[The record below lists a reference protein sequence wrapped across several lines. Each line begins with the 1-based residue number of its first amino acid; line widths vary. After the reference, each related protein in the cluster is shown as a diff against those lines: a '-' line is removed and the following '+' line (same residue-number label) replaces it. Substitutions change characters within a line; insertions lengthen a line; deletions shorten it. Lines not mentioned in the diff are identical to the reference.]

1 MSVFQSVNPATGKTL
16 HTAPAWTHTELTTVL
31 DHQAAQWPALATAPV
46 SRRLVWLESL
56 KQQLS
61 SAKTVL
67 ARTITREMGKPI
79 RQSEAE
85 VDKTLALI
93 DYLLGHADSALH
105 PRSLASDVQQAYAP
119 LGGILGIMPW
129 NYPIWQVC
137 RFALPA
143 LVAGN
148 TVAVKP
154 APNVLLSTRML
165 ERLVADAGFPDQS
178 LRVLQSDVDQ
188 LDHAYDHPHIRQVHF
203 TGSSHAGRDIAAACG
218 QRLKP
223 TTLELGGNDAWLLT
237 DSGDLSQF
245 VKTALASRMNNS
257 GQSCLCAKR
266 WLIPHGRLDA
276 VLDELDT
283 YLKTYTPALPEQT
296 ETTLGPLARSDIQAR
311 LLTQWQRLKAGAKV
325 RSEDPSLEGLY
336 TGPAW
341 AVTDEPLNSPVWP
354 DEIFGPVLQLAAYR
368 NLDEAVSWAN
378 HSRYGL
384 GGSVW
389 DADPAHAREIALKLN
404 TRNIGINRPMR
415 SRIDVAFGGMG
426 DSGWGLELGV
436 DGLRG
441 LARGQVQYL

>member
-16 HTAPAWTHTELTTVL
+16 HIAPAWTHTELMTAL
-31 DHQAAQWPALATAPV
+31 DQQAAEWPLLAMADL

-56 KQQLS
+56 KQQLC

-93 DYLLGHADSALH
+93 DFLLGHAESALSQVDLKGSV
-105 PRSLASDVQQAYAP
+105 RQAYAP

-148 TVAVKP
+148 SVSVKP
-154 APNVLLSTRML
+154 APNVLLSTLML
-165 ERLVADAGFPDQS
+165 ERLIADAGFPNQS
-178 LRVLQSDVDQ
+178 FRVLQANVEQIDAV
-188 LDHAYDHPHIRQVHF
+188 YDHPHIRQVHF
-203 TGSSHAGRDIAAACG
+203 TGSSHAGREIAAACG

-223 TTLELGGNDAWLLT
+223 STLELGGNDAWLLT
-237 DSGDLSQF
+237 HSGDLKEF

-266 WLIPHGRLDA
+266 WLVPASRLDA
-276 VLDELDT
+276 VLEELDGQMSRFV
-283 YLKTYTPALPEQT
+283 PAPPEQAD
-296 ETTLGPLARSDIQAR
+296 TTLGPLARADIQAR

-325 RSEDPSLEGLY
+325 RSEDPSLQGLY

-341 AVTDEPLNSPVWP
+341 AVTDEPLKSPVWP

-368 NLDEAVSWAN
+368 EVDEAIHWAN

-389 DADPAHAREIALKLN
+389 DADPDHARAIALKLN

-426 DSGWGLELGV
+426 DSGWGQELGI
-436 DGLRG
+436 DGLRA
-441 LARGQVQYL
+441 LARGQTQYM

>member
-16 HTAPAWTHTELTTVL
+16 HIAPAWTHTELMTAL
-31 DHQAAQWPALATAPV
+31 DQQAAQWPLLVTADL

-56 KQQLS
+56 KQQLC

-85 VDKTLALI
+85 VDKTLTLI
-93 DYLLGHADSALH
+93 DFLLGHAESALS
-105 PRSLASDVQQAYAP
+105 PVDLKGRVRQAYAP

-148 TVAVKP
+148 SVSVKP
-154 APNVLLSTRML
+154 APNVLLSTLML
-165 ERLVADAGFPDQS
+165 ERLIADAGFPDQS
-178 LRVLQSDVDQ
+178 FRVLQANVEQIDAV
-188 LDHAYDHPHIRQVHF
+188 YDHPHIRQVHF
-203 TGSSHAGRDIAAACG
+203 TGSSHAGREIAAACG

-223 TTLELGGNDAWLLT
+223 STLELGGNDAWLLT
-237 DSGDLSQF
+237 HSGDLKEF

-266 WLIPHGRLDA
+266 WLVPASRLDA
-276 VLDELDT
+276 VLEELDGQMSRFV
-283 YLKTYTPALPEQT
+283 PAPPEQAD
-296 ETTLGPLARSDIQAR
+296 TTLGPLARADIQAR

-325 RSEDPSLEGLY
+325 RSEDPSLQGLY

-341 AVTDEPLNSPVWP
+341 AVTDEPLKSPVWP

-368 NLDEAVSWAN
+368 EVDEAIHWAN

-389 DADPAHAREIALKLN
+389 DADPDHARAIALKLN

-426 DSGWGLELGV
+426 DSGWGQELGI
-436 DGLRG
+436 DGLRA
-441 LARGQVQYL
+441 LARGQTQYL